1 MAEPLLKK
9 EFYNREEYLEMEAES
24 PYKSEYYSGEIFA
37 MSGGT
42 PAHSILC
49 FNLIGELR
57 DAIRKKN
64 CTGFESNMKLEI
76 PAADAFVYP
85 DIMVVCGEIRLA
97 ENTRDVITNPVLII
111 EVLSPGTESFD
122 RGKKFEYYRSIP
134 SLKEYVLVSQEKQ
147 IVEVYFR
154 QERGTWLYTVAQGL
168 DKTILLNSIEYEI
181 ALKDIYHK
189 VTSNVEVTS
198 NSRQDIVKL

>member
-1 MAEPLLKK
+1 MAEPLLQKQYYTK
-9 EFYNREEYLEMEAES
+9 EEYLEMEAEA
-24 PYKSEYYSGEIFA
+24 PYKSEYYGGEIFA
-37 MSGGT
+37 MAGGT

-49 FNLIGELR
+49 FNMIGELR
-57 DAIRKKN
+57 EAIRKKD
-64 CTGFESNMKLEI
+64 CTGFESNMKLDI

-85 DIMVVCGEIRLA
+85 DIMVVCGEIQLA
-97 ENTRDVITNPVLII
+97 ENTADIITNPLLIV

-147 IVEVYFR
+147 IIEVYFR
-154 QERGTWLYTVAQGL
+154 QDRGDWLYTVAEGP
-168 DKTILLNSIEYEI
+168 DKTVLLNSIEYEI

-189 VTSNVEVTS
+189 VTCN
-198 NSRQDIVKL
+198 L

>member
-1 MAEPLLKK
+1 MAEPLAQQLYYTKD
-9 EFYNREEYLEMEAES
+9 EYLEMEAIAA
-24 PYKSEYYSGEIFA
+24 YKSEYYSGEIFA

-42 PAHSILC
+42 PAHS
-49 FNLIGELR
+49 LICVNM
-57 DAIRKKN
+57 IRRIAEAVDSKN
-64 CTGFESNMKLEI
+64 CRCFESNMKLEI

-85 DIMVVCGEIRLA
+85 DIMLVCGEIRLA

-147 IVEVYFR
+147 IVEIYFR
-154 QERGTWLYTVAQGL
+154 QNRGTWLYTVAQGL

-181 ALKDIYHK
+181 ALKEIYHK
-189 VTSNVEVTS
+189 VTSD
-198 NSRQDIVKL
+198 R

>member
-1 MAEPLLKK
+1 
-9 EFYNREEYLEMEAES
+9 
-24 PYKSEYYSGEIFA
+24 
-37 MSGGT
+37 
-42 PAHSILC
+42 
-49 FNLIGELR
+49 
-57 DAIRKKN
+57 
-64 CTGFESNMKLEI
+64 
-76 PAADAFVYP
+76 AFVYP

-154 QERGTWLYTVAQGL
+154 QERVP
-168 DKTILLNSIEYEI
+168 
-181 ALKDIYHK
+181 
-189 VTSNVEVTS
+189 
-198 NSRQDIVKL
+198 

>member
-1 MAEPLLKK
+1 MSRRKVMAEPLLKK

-57 DAIRKKN
+57 DAVRKKN

-189 VTSNVEVTS
+189 VTS
-198 NSRQDIVKL
+198 DK